1 MKASMGSFLIV
12 EAQPGLQ
19 RIATLRRI
27 SVRYGV
33 GPFAEKRLDHSLR
46 FAVSLRAKGTRSIS
60 PAVIGDHTLDLDAAP
75 TEFAQRTQPECRRGV
90 AVLIRQDLDVA
101 KARMI
106 IDGDMRV
113 LPADTAG
120 GITAIAS
127 DALTRPCNSAQLLDV
142 HMHQL
147 AGTAPFV
154 ALYRRRRIEVAQP
167 TQSQPTQHRAHRR
180 ARHRHARRDLSCHQ
194 LRVT

>member
-1 MKASMGSFLIV
+1 MGSFLIV

-46 FAVSLRAKGTRSIS
+46 FAVSLRAIGTRSLSRNSEPPAGFTKGTRSIS

-106 IDGDMRV
+106 ID
-113 LPADTAG
+113 
-120 GITAIAS
+120 
-127 DALTRPCNSAQLLDV
+127 
-142 HMHQL
+142 
-147 AGTAPFV
+147 
-154 ALYRRRRIEVAQP
+154 
-167 TQSQPTQHRAHRR
+167 
-180 ARHRHARRDLSCHQ
+180 
-194 LRVT
+194 